1 MRSIYCIKFLWTWTF
16 LEMTHS
22 KHHLFCHN
30 MRLSTSIMCW
40 CLVIV
45 HKTLL
50 LNHLVNLWDHAV
62 KWSRWV
68 VVAVVL
74 AEVQTSTF
82 QYKNVINIIFF
93 YYSSIFLV
101 VFYALL
107 SEFLNTA
114 IVFICLIDMT
124 VISCNEHCFT
134 SALTSTLKSLN
145 AASISW
151 SVNGLMRL
159 SNDRHDF

>member
-1 MRSIYCIKFLWTWTF
+1 M
-16 LEMTHS
+16 
-22 KHHLFCHN
+22 
-30 MRLSTSIMCW
+30 
-40 CLVIV
+40 
-45 HKTLL
+45 
-50 LNHLVNLWDHAV
+50 
-62 KWSRWV
+62 
-68 VVAVVL
+68 L

-145 AASISW
+145 AASIS
-151 SVNGLMRL
+151 
-159 SNDRHDF
+159 